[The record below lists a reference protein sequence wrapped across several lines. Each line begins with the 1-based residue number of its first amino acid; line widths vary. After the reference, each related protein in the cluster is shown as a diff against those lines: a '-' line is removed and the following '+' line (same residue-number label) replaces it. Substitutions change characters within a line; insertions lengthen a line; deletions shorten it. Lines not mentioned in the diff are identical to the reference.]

1 MLALGVPL
9 DAALPLD
16 DALVADELL
25 DGLVDDGLLD
35 ALVTDALLGALD
47 ELAAAG
53 PVGPAAPTLL
63 LAEFTDVLVE
73 SQPAVSATSA
83 APSVT
88 RARRLRCTMLP
99 LAARARSSSN
109 RRWCSV
115 RRA

>member
-9 DAALPLD
+9 DDGLLD
-16 DALVADELL
+16 DGLL

-35 ALVTDALLGALD
+35 ALVTDALLG

-73 SQPAVSATSA
+73 SQPAVSAASA
-83 APSVT
+83 VPSVT
-88 RARRLRCTMLP
+88 RARRLRYMELP
-99 LAARARSSSN
+99 LVAQGPTVPEPAVAT
-109 RRWCSV
+109 V